1 MNYDVLQWFLFIEE
15 ISFREKKKTL
25 LKNNK
30 YNKIN
35 FYE

>member
-15 ISFREKKKTL
+15 ISFREKKTL